1 VKSDN
6 SGVELGGVKMSMNPF
21 CEIAIEEAVRL
32 KEKKHVVEI
41 IALTIGPK
49 QNAETLRTALAL
61 GADKAI
67 HILTELRPD
76 QALQPIHVAQVL

>member
-1 VKSDN
+1 
-6 SGVELGGVKMSMNPF
+6 MNPF

-32 KEKKHVVEI
+32 KEKNKVSEI

-49 QNAETLRTALAL
+49 QSQETLRTALAL

-67 HILTELRPD
+67 HI
-76 QALQPIHVAQVL
+76 